1 MVLMVLTVS
10 KTVVVT
16 VFMTLTV
23 TSRLV
28 TVTVDVPR
36 DILINT
42 VAKVNLKTIWPI
54 ELTM

>member
-16 VFMTLTV
+16 VCMTLTV